1 MSNPLERGVQKLFAG
16 KGAVLSPA
24 LSLESSAG
32 WSRMDGGSTEAA
44 MKNSAVNACVSII
57 ANSIAMLPAF
67 VMDEAV
73 KRRLDDH
80 PLGHLLWERP
90 NPIMTP
96 MTYRQLTM
104 TQVLLSGNAYV
115 WIYRNRIGEPL
126 ELIPLPPGSCS
137 PQYDADRDLWWYQAV
152 EPGTGR
158 PVRLDTAD
166 VLHYKNHSLDG
177 VTGVSVLTNAR
188 RTIETAHLMEQTQYS
203 MYKRGGRPSGVL
215 TVDTDVGGVVDWI
228 NEKGEKVQI
237 NRKDVIRAEW
247 ERYNS
252 GADNAFRTAILD
264 NGLRYSPISMSNADA
279 QFLENRN
286 LTVEDIARFFLTPLH
301 KLGLGKQS
309 YDSNEQQNLD
319 FAMQTIQPRVT
330 AIEQEDSYKLLTI
343 SQRKANQRIR
353 LNMAAILRADM
364 KARAESQRIYRE
376 MGVLSVNDVRE
387 LEDLPPVAG
396 GDTRLASLNFVP
408 LDQFEKLSV
417 ARNAPGGEAE

>member
-1 MSNPLERGVQKLFAG
+1 MSNSLERGVYKLFAG
-16 KGAVLSPA
+16 KGTAPSPA

-32 WSRMDGGSTEAA
+32 WPRLDGSSSKAA

-115 WIYRNRIGEPL
+115 WIYRNRAGEPV
-126 ELIPLPPGSCS
+126 ELIPLPPGSCA
-137 PQYDADRDLWWYQAV
+137 PQYDAEHDRWWYQAV

-158 PVRLDTAD
+158 PVRLDVAD

-177 VTGVSVLTNAR
+177 IVGLSVLANAR
-188 RTIETAHLMEQTQYS
+188 RSIETAQLMERTQYA
-203 MYKRGGRPSGVL
+203 MYANGGRPSGVL
-215 TVDTDVGGVVDWI
+215 TVDTDLGGVVETVVD
-228 NEKGEKVQI
+228 GQKVTMD
-237 NRKDVIRAEW
+237 RKSVVRREW
-247 ERYNS
+247 EKFYS
-252 GADNAFRTAILD
+252 GPDNRFRVAVLD
-264 NGLRYSPISMSNADA
+264 NGLHYSPISMSNSDA
-279 QFLENRN
+279 QFIENRS
-286 LTVEDIARFFLTPLH
+286 LTVEDIARFFQTPLH
-301 KLGLGKQS
+301 KLGIGNQS

-417 ARNAPGGEAE
+417 ARNGAGKQE